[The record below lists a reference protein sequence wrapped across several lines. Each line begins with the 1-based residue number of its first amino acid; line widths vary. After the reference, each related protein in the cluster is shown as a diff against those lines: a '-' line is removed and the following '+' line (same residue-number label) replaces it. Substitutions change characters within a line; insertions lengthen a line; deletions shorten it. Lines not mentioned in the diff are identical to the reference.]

1 MKKLFFI
8 LTISSFMVASAIDM
22 PPSIPMLQTSQ
33 QKSDTNETSKVN
45 SCDMIPPMLHMLP
58 PPLQGELDNCVNTK
72 NQPTIQMVT
81 EYLQKNKMKYK
92 TLTIKPASD
101 FVRLYEIDLGNKKI
115 IYCNEKVTKCFEVK

>member
-8 LTISSFMVASAIDM
+8 LAMSSFIVASEIDM
-22 PPSIPMLQTSQ
+22 PPSIPMLQAQQ
-33 QKSDTNETSKVN
+33 QKVDTNETPKVN

-72 NQPTIQMVT
+72 NQPTVQMVI
-81 EYLQKNKMKYK
+81 EYLLKNKMKYK

-101 FVRLYEIDLGNKKI
+101 FVRLYEVDLGNKRI
-115 IYCNEKVTKCFEVK
+115 IYCNEKVTKCFEIK

>member
-8 LTISSFMVASAIDM
+8 LAMSSFIVASEIDM
-22 PPSIPMLQTSQ
+22 PPSIPMLKAQQ
-33 QKSDTNETSKVN
+33 QKVDTNETPKVN

-72 NQPTIQMVT
+72 NQPTVQMVI
-81 EYLQKNKMKYK
+81 EYLLKNKMKYK

-101 FVRLYEIDLGNKKI
+101 FVRLYEVDLGNKRI
-115 IYCNEKVTKCFEVK
+115 IYCNEKVTKCFEIK